1 MISILQNILPNKI
14 VFKIVNIHVC
24 FLLVHSLNA
33 QIKNS
38 SFSSNYSLPFNKVS
52 HSSIQPYLESSIH
65 YIDSSRTEYRTKLGN
80 KLFENS
86 LLDIVQDDIHIEAD
100 PLFNFTLG
108 PKNKDL
114 DYRYYSNVRGFRIS
128 ADLSDNFSF
137 ETRFYENQFFYPL
150 YLQEKS
156 NQRVIPQMG
165 IEGIAYGIGRA
176 KSFKEHGHDA
186 SLANGYLSF
195 SPTSKINFQFGH
207 GRHFFGDGYRSLLI
221 SDYAP
226 DYPYISGQYF
236 LFDKKILYKHVTSWM
251 KNLERI
257 PAASTPEALF
267 IPKSTSFNQLSYS
280 PNKRFSISL
289 FEGGVYQSFDI
300 QNGVISPDIS
310 FFLPIIGTKAI
321 DADTTN
327 NIIYGFNWS
336 FLFFD
341 NLKIYNQIALKSF
354 NFSSG
359 VQLGIKWLNPLKIS
373 NSFLNFEWNFSPSG
387 LYSMSQGQVNQ
398 SYSHLG
404 HELAHPLGSGFQEL
418 LIRGQFC
425 YKNTFLRFNY
435 NYANF
440 ITDYSGNE
448 IFDPLEN
455 LLFSIKSENNRWF
468 LNTNIGIMLNKATKM
483 EISIGHITRIYNSL
497 AENYVFLSW
506 RTNLKNDYFD
516 Q

>member
-1 MISILQNILPNKI
+1 MMSEKKILKVAI
-14 VFKIVNIHVC
+14 F
-24 FLLVHSLNA
+24 FLGFWLVTPLSA

-38 SFSSNYSLPFNKVS
+38 SFSFNYSNQFKKVC
-52 HSSIQPYLESSIH
+52 HSSIQPYLESSQ
-65 YIDSSRTEYRTKLGN
+65 YFSDSIIKKDRTKLGN
-80 KLFENS
+80 KIFEHS
-86 LLDIVQDDIHIEAD
+86 LLDVFQEDIHITAD
-100 PLFNFTLG
+100 PIFNFTLG
-108 PKNKDL
+108 QQNIDL
-114 DYRYYSNVRGFRIS
+114 DYRYYSNVRGFRITG
-128 ADLSDNFSF
+128 DLSDNFSF

-150 YLQEKS
+150 YLQNKS
-156 NQRVIPQMG
+156 NDRANPTMG
-165 IEGIAYGIGRA
+165 VDGIAYGIGRS
-176 KSFKEHGHDA
+176 KRFKENGHDA

-195 SPTSKINFQFGH
+195 SPIPEINLQIGH

-236 LFDKKILYKHVTSWM
+236 LFNKKILYKHVTSWM

-267 IPKSTSFNQLSYS
+267 IPKSTSFNQLSFS

-289 FEGGVYQSFDI
+289 FEGGVYKSFDAQKGEI
-300 QNGVISPDIS
+300 NPNLS
-310 FFLPIIGTKAI
+310 FYLPIMGTKTI
-321 DADTTN
+321 DVDTTN

-341 NLKIYNQIALKSF
+341 NIKIYNQIAFKSLS
-354 NFSSG
+354 FSNG
-359 VQLGIKWLNPLKIS
+359 FQLGIKWISPLKLS
-373 NSFLNFEWNFSPSG
+373 KSFLNIEWNTSPSS
-387 LYSMSQGQVNQ
+387 LYSMSQGQINQ

-425 YKNTFLRFNY
+425 YKKSFLRFNY

-440 ITDYSGNE
+440 ISSYNGGE
-448 IFDPLEN
+448 IFEPLEN
-455 LLFSIKSENNRWF
+455 SLFNISSNNNRIF
-468 LNTNIGIMLNKATKM
+468 LNTNIGIMLNKATNM
-483 EISIGHITRIYNSL
+483 EISVGHITRIYNNL
-497 AENYVFLSW
+497 AENYIFLTW

>member
-1 MISILQNILPNKI
+1 MIGVLKYMLSNKKTH
-14 VFKIVNIHVC
+14 KIAIIHIY
-24 FLLVHSLNA
+24 FLLFHSFSA

-38 SFSSNYSLPFNKVS
+38 SFSSNYCLPFSKVS
-52 HSSIQPYLESSIH
+52 HSSIQPYLESSQ
-65 YIDSSRTEYRTKLGN
+65 YFLDSSKTEDRTKLGN
-80 KLFENS
+80 KIFEHS
-86 LLDIVQDDIHIEAD
+86 LLDVTQDDIHITAD

-108 PKNKDL
+108 PKNNDL

-128 ADLSDNFSF
+128 GDLSDNFSF

-156 NQRVIPQMG
+156 NQRANSKG

-176 KSFKEHGHDA
+176 KSFKGNGFDA
-186 SLANGYLSF
+186 SLANGYLSY
-195 SPTSKINFQFGH
+195 SPISEINFQIGH

-236 LFDKKILYKHVTSWM
+236 LFDKKLLYKHVTSWM

-257 PAASTPEALF
+257 PVSSTPEALF

-289 FEGGVYQSFDI
+289 FEGGVYQSFDS
-300 QNGVISPDIS
+300 QKGVISPDIS
-310 FFLPIIGTKAI
+310 FFLPIVGTKAI

-336 FLFFD
+336 FKFLD
-341 NLKIYNQIALKSF
+341 NFKIYNQIAFKAANSSNGFQLGLKWINPLNASKSF
-354 NFSSG
+354 IN
-359 VQLGIKWLNPLKIS
+359 I
-373 NSFLNFEWNFSPSG
+373 EWNSCPLS
-387 LYSMSQGQVNQ
+387 LYSMNESQINQ

-418 LIRGQFC
+418 LIRGQFS
-425 YKNTFLRFNY
+425 YKMSFFRFNY
-435 NYANF
+435 NYSMMDEN
-440 ITDYSGNE
+440 YSGNE
-448 IFDPLEN
+448 VFEPRI
-455 LLFSIKSENNRWF
+455 LFSSRSDNSKWF
-468 LNTNIGIMLNKATKM
+468 LNTNIGIMLNKATNM
-483 EISIGHITRIYNSL
+483 EISIGHITRIYNNL
-497 AENYVFLSW
+497 AENYIFLSW